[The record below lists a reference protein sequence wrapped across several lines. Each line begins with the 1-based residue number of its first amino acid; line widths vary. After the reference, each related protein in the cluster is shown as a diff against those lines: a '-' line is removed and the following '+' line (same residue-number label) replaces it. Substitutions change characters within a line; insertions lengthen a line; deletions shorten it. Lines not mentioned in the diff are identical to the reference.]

1 MENQYSFKQIIKI
14 AAPISVA
21 ILIPQLSFL
30 TNTAFLGRL
39 GASELGVN
47 ALSGVFYLLLS
58 MLGYGLTSGIQV
70 QMSRRI
76 GEGDHAGLVS
86 LLKHSI
92 VLVLCFSFALMVIA
106 SFLVPYLYD
115 VVLHDATNRY
125 LNQAF
130 FKIRIWGLPFLML
143 THLFNTFF
151 ISINNTTSL
160 IWGSLL
166 STLTNILFDYL
177 LIFGHA
183 GMPALG
189 IEGAAYASVF
199 AELVYV
205 IIMIGQYIFSSA
217 TRSYELKNTGP
228 IRLTTMLQSLKV
240 AAPLI
245 VQFLFSIGGWQ
256 IFFIFVE
263 HLGKLELASS
273 QILRSIF
280 GVVGVATWAFAS
292 TTNTLVSKAIGADES
307 HLVLQ
312 IIKRIAIISLGFTLL
327 ICSIL
332 LLFANSFLTLYTQDL
347 AIIKMALPSL
357 QVIVLAMGIMS
368 LATVV
373 FNGVVGT
380 GNTII
385 NLVMEISCVGVYLI
399 YCFIVIE
406 LQKASLQWAW
416 MSEFVYWS
424 SLLVLSIWYLHSGKW
439 KGKMV

>member
-1 MENQYSFKQIIKI
+1 
-14 AAPISVA
+14 
-21 ILIPQLSFL
+21 
-30 TNTAFLGRL
+30 
-39 GASELGVN
+39 
-47 ALSGVFYLLLS
+47 

-205 IIMIGQYIFSSA
+205 IIMVGQYVFSSA

-228 IRLTTMLQSLKV
+228 VRLATMLQSLKV

-327 ICSIL
+327 ICSML

-406 LQKASLQWAW
+406 QQKASLQWAW

-439 KGKMV
+439 KGKNV

>member
-1 MENQYSFKQIIKI
+1 
-14 AAPISVA
+14 
-21 ILIPQLSFL
+21 
-30 TNTAFLGRL
+30 
-39 GASELGVN
+39 
-47 ALSGVFYLLLS
+47 

-76 GEGDHAGLVS
+76 GEGDHSGLVS

-92 VLVLCFSFALMVIA
+92 VLVLCFSFALMLIA

-115 VVLHDATNRY
+115 IVLHDATNRY

-143 THLFNTFF
+143 THLFNSFF

-160 IWGSLL
+160 IWGSLM
-166 STLTNILFDYL
+166 STLTNILLDYL

-205 IIMIGQYIFSSA
+205 IIMIGQFVFSSA

-228 IRLTTMLQSLKV
+228 IRLATMLQSLKV

-280 GVVGVATWAFAS
+280 GIVGVATWAFAS

-327 ICSIL
+327 ICSML

-357 QVIVLAMGIMS
+357 KVIVLAMGIMS

-406 LQKASLQWAW
+406 QQKASLQWAW

>member
-21 ILIPQLSFL
+21 LLIPQLSFL

-76 GEGDHAGLVS
+76 GERDHAGLVS

-92 VLVLCFSFALMVIA
+92 VLVLCFSFTLMLIA

-115 VVLHDATNRY
+115 FVLHDASNRY
-125 LNQAF
+125 LNQVF

-151 ISINNTTSL
+151 ISVNNTTSL
-160 IWGSLL
+160 IWGSLM
-166 STLTNILFDYL
+166 STLTNILLDYL

-189 IEGAAYASVF
+189 IKGAAYASVF

-205 IIMIGQYIFSSA
+205 TIMIGQYVFSSA
-217 TRSYELKNTGP
+217 TRSYELKNASP
-228 IRLTTMLQSLKV
+228 IQLASMLQSLKV

-280 GVVGVATWAFAS
+280 GIVGVATWAFAS
-292 TTNTLVSKAIGADES
+292 TTNTLVSKAIGADKS

-327 ICSIL
+327 ICSML

-347 AIIKMALPSL
+347 AILKMALPSM

-385 NLVMEISCVGVYLI
+385 NLVMEISCVGIYLI

-406 LQKASLQWAW
+406 QQKASLQWAW

>member
-1 MENQYSFKQIIKI
+1 
-14 AAPISVA
+14 
-21 ILIPQLSFL
+21 
-30 TNTAFLGRL
+30 
-39 GASELGVN
+39 
-47 ALSGVFYLLLS
+47 
-58 MLGYGLTSGIQV
+58 
-70 QMSRRI
+70 
-76 GEGDHAGLVS
+76 
-86 LLKHSI
+86 
-92 VLVLCFSFALMVIA
+92 
-106 SFLVPYLYD
+106 
-115 VVLHDATNRY
+115 
-125 LNQAF
+125 
-130 FKIRIWGLPFLML
+130 ML

-166 STLTNILFDYL
+166 STLTNILLDYI

-189 IEGAAYASVF
+189 IAGAAYASVF

-205 IIMIGQYIFSSA
+205 TIMIGQYVFSSA
-217 TRSYELKNTGP
+217 TRSYELKNTGS
-228 IRLTTMLQSLKV
+228 IRLATMLQSLKV

-280 GVVGVATWAFAS
+280 GIVGVATWAFAS

-327 ICSIL
+327 ICSML

-357 QVIVLAMGIMS
+357 KVIVLAMGIMS

-406 LQKASLQWAW
+406 QQKASLQWAW

>member
-92 VLVLCFSFALMVIA
+92 VLVLCFSFALMLIA

-115 VVLHDATNRY
+115 VVLHNATNRY

-177 LIFGHA
+177 LIFG
-183 GMPALG
+183 

-228 IRLTTMLQSLKV
+228 IRLATMLQSLKV

-327 ICSIL
+327 ICSML

-380 GNTII
+380 GNTIV

-406 LQKASLQWAW
+406 QQKASLQWAW

>member
-1 MENQYSFKQIIKI
+1 
-14 AAPISVA
+14 
-21 ILIPQLSFL
+21 
-30 TNTAFLGRL
+30 
-39 GASELGVN
+39 
-47 ALSGVFYLLLS
+47 
-58 MLGYGLTSGIQV
+58 
-70 QMSRRI
+70 
-76 GEGDHAGLVS
+76 
-86 LLKHSI
+86 
-92 VLVLCFSFALMVIA
+92 
-106 SFLVPYLYD
+106 
-115 VVLHDATNRY
+115 LHNATNRY

-205 IIMIGQYIFSSA
+205 IIMVGQYVFSSA

-228 IRLTTMLQSLKV
+228 VRLATMLQSLKV

-292 TTNTLVSKAIGADES
+292 TTNTLVSKAIGANDS

-327 ICSIL
+327 ICSML

-406 LQKASLQWAW
+406 QQKASLQWAW

-439 KGKMV
+439 KGKKV

>member
-1 MENQYSFKQIIKI
+1 
-14 AAPISVA
+14 
-21 ILIPQLSFL
+21 
-30 TNTAFLGRL
+30 
-39 GASELGVN
+39 VN

-76 GEGDHAGLVS
+76 GEGDHTGLVS

-92 VLVLCFSFALMVIA
+92 VLVLCFSFALMLIA

-166 STLTNILFDYL
+166 STLTNILLDYI

-205 IIMIGQYIFSSA
+205 IIMIGQYVFSSA
-217 TRSYELKNTGP
+217 TRSYELKNTAP
-228 IRLTTMLQSLKV
+228 IRLATMLQSLKV

-327 ICSIL
+327 ISSML
-332 LLFANSFLTLYTQDL
+332 LLYANSFLTLYTQDL

-406 LQKASLQWAW
+406 QQKASLQWAW

>member
-1 MENQYSFKQIIKI
+1 
-14 AAPISVA
+14 
-21 ILIPQLSFL
+21 
-30 TNTAFLGRL
+30 
-39 GASELGVN
+39 
-47 ALSGVFYLLLS
+47 
-58 MLGYGLTSGIQV
+58 
-70 QMSRRI
+70 
-76 GEGDHAGLVS
+76 
-86 LLKHSI
+86 
-92 VLVLCFSFALMVIA
+92 
-106 SFLVPYLYD
+106 
-115 VVLHDATNRY
+115 
-125 LNQAF
+125 
-130 FKIRIWGLPFLML
+130 ML

-228 IRLTTMLQSLKV
+228 IRLATMLQSLKV

-292 TTNTLVSKAIGADES
+292 TTNTLVSKAIGANDS

-327 ICSIL
+327 ICSML

-406 LQKASLQWAW
+406 QQKASLQWAW